1 MREGTLFM
9 WVMLFADGL
18 FSQLCQVPGFNED
31 YGHTYRDYIIKE
43 LQQSSISSEIKEVI
57 HGIQEVDTIFKIL
70 KEYNIEY
77 VLTLDMNKSSSD

>member
-1 MREGTLFM
+1 MIYLIN
-9 WVMLFADGL
+9 DGL

-57 HGIQEVDTIFKIL
+57 KEIQETDTIFKIL

-77 VLTLDMNKSSSD
+77 VLTLDMKKSGSD